1 MSQHD
6 FNIANQTASNARADI
21 NNALSALASLSSG
34 SSAPSTTYANMLWYD
49 TGTNILKMR
58 SEADDAWISIS
69 YMDQSGNNL
78 RILDNTQVTNT
89 SGTQTG
95 LLGDQTQATW
105 ETGTGTTESLVSPA
119 KIKAA
124 IDALGISESD
134 LSFGTEFVQT
144 IVPSSGSFLDI
155 TLPDTTKFSSVT
167 IEFHNVVHSG
177 SGGRALGIR
186 FSTDGGS
193 TFKEAA
199 DDYSGSNVLGS
210 LGLAKAIGL
219 TGSSSNDSSY
229 GVCGE
234 VNIYDYDSSSQR
246 VQVKGDLIYD
256 DTSSGAMSRSSDFGR
271 VVDPGPYNTIRFLW
285 EAEPNFRSQGRVI
298 VRGHRKN

>member
-69 YMDQSGNNL
+69 YMDQSGNNF

-105 ETGTGTTESLVSPA
+105 ETGTATTESLVSPA

-134 LSFGTEFVQT
+134 LSLGTEFVQT

-167 IEFHNVVHSG
+167 IEFQNVIHSG
-177 SGGRALGIR
+177 GSDRELGIR

-193 TFKEAA
+193 TFKVAF
-199 DDYSGSNVLGS
+199 DDYLGNNLLGSGSDQ
-210 LGLAKAIGL
+210 AIGL
-219 TGSSSNDSSY
+219 TGVTSNDSSR

-246 VQVKGDLIYD
+246 VQVKGDLIHD
-256 DTSSGAMSRSSDFGR
+256 DGSSAMSRSLDFGR
-271 VVDPGPYNTIRFLW
+271 LVDPGPYNAIRFLW
-285 EAEPNFRSQGRVI
+285 KGEPNFRSQGRVI

>member
-21 NNALSALASLSSG
+21 NNALSALATLSSG

-49 TGTNILKMR
+49 TGNNILKMR
-58 SEADDAWISIS
+58 SEADDAWISIA
-69 YMDQSGNNL
+69 YMDQSGNNF

-134 LSFGTEFVQT
+134 LPLGTEFVQT
-144 IVPSSGSFLDI
+144 IVPSASSFLDI

-167 IEFHNVVHSG
+167 IEFQNVVHNS
-177 SGGRALGIR
+177 STDRALWIK

-193 TFKEAA
+193 TFKEASN
-199 DDYSGSNVLGS
+199 DYVGSNVGQPVS
-210 LGLAKAIGL
+210 GENAIGL
-219 TGSSSNDSSY
+219 TGVTSNNSNR

-234 VNIYDYDSSSQR
+234 VNIYDYDSSSQK
-246 VQVKGDLIYD
+246 VQVKGDLIHD
-256 DTSSGAMSRSSDFGR
+256 DGTSAMSRSMEFGR
-271 VVDPGPYNTIRFLW
+271 LVDSGPYNLIRFLW
-285 EAEPNFRSQGRVI
+285 TTEVNFRSQGRVI